1 MRSLA
6 PAFRTSVLA
15 IALMAPTAVDT
26 AAADDVGDR
35 EHDDLE
41 DETPDREEEARP
53 TRTRRH
59 DYSRFS
65 DGPRRVPAARGAS
78 ATRAAAL
85 GLGTKM
91 AASRLFHGR
100 PDPRWVEAAG
110 GSMPEHL
117 QWPVEL
123 GRFGRGFGFVRV
135 TRPDLRHD
143 GVDIV
148 ADEGSTI
155 RAVADGIVA
164 YSDNGVRG
172 FGNLVLIVHPNGW
185 VSAYG
190 HCYRTT
196 VQAGWR
202 VRQGERIGFV
212 GNTGISRGP
221 HLHFELHKNG
231 RPTDPL
237 REFDG
242 RPWITA
248 YRAWRAQTDA
258 GTYEA
263 PTVHTRAVLP
273 PDRASGRNARRA
285 PATRTAGRDTTDD
298 ADDDSTIGGATF
310 VRRLLT
316 RGATEADL
324 RGVPGRHFRN
334 VLWPVRGEARMTRSG
349 RGYNLQAEA
358 GTAVRAVADGVVV
371 YVGEALRGLGKSV
384 AVLHPNGW
392 VSLYGSNAETHVEVG
407 QEVLRGA
414 WIARVGDSGGG
425 APHLHFQLRSG
436 GEVVD
441 PEPLLTQR
449 PDA

>member
-1 MRSLA
+1 MGSLG

-15 IALMAPTAVDT
+15 IALMAPTAVHT
-26 AAADDVGDR
+26 ASADDVGDR

-41 DETPDREEEARP
+41 DETPDREEEAP
-53 TRTRRH
+53 PARTRRH

-65 DGPRRVPAARGAS
+65 DGPRRVPAPRGAS

-185 VSAYG
+185 VSA
-190 HCYRTT
+190 
-196 VQAGWR
+196 
-202 VRQGERIGFV
+202 
-212 GNTGISRGP
+212 
-221 HLHFELHKNG
+221 
-231 RPTDPL
+231 
-237 REFDG
+237 
-242 RPWITA
+242 
-248 YRAWRAQTDA
+248 
-258 GTYEA
+258 
-263 PTVHTRAVLP
+263 
-273 PDRASGRNARRA
+273 
-285 PATRTAGRDTTDD
+285 
-298 ADDDSTIGGATF
+298 
-310 VRRLLT
+310 
-316 RGATEADL
+316 
-324 RGVPGRHFRN
+324 
-334 VLWPVRGEARMTRSG
+334 
-349 RGYNLQAEA
+349 
-358 GTAVRAVADGVVV
+358 
-371 YVGEALRGLGKSV
+371 
-384 AVLHPNGW
+384 
-392 VSLYGSNAETHVEVG
+392 
-407 QEVLRGA
+407 
-414 WIARVGDSGGG
+414 
-425 APHLHFQLRSG
+425 
-436 GEVVD
+436 
-441 PEPLLTQR
+441 
-449 PDA
+449 